1 MKDFWTWTKD
11 WTNKGRSEWV
21 QAWMNERKEQ
31 ERITAGSAKTRARKT
46 GSAEKRAK
54 YQCTVRWSGGQY
66 AKNHIH
72 DTQGAAYSENVQAVR
87 GHTHSQI
94 CHKEACCQQARSGGG
109 INMWRR
115 DKWMKTWANEPTQ
128 YQKREERA
136 VRLNMC
142 AWIRELLLEVTS
154 ALSYLWPDLPLLWSI
169 FSLSSVFPGQRLL
182 WILRG

>member
-1 MKDFWTWTKD
+1 MNERLNEQRKERVSA
-11 WTNKGRSEWV
+11 G
-21 QAWMNERKEQ
+21 MNERKERTRKNHS
-31 ERITAGSAKTRARKT
+31 RICQDMSSKNGICREESKVWMHSTLKWWS
-46 GSAEKRAK
+46 
-54 YQCTVRWSGGQY
+54 VR
-66 AKNHIH
+66 KNHIH

-142 AWIRELLLEVTS
+142 AWIRELLLEATS